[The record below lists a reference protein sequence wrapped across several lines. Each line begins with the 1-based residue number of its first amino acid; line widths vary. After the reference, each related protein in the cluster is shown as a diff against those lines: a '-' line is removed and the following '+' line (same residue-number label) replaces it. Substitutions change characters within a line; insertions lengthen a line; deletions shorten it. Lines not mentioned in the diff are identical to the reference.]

1 MAEFMGLS
9 AVPSSRSVQ
18 ISADQSRSVQ
28 ISPDQRIGVGV
39 KNRVKWTFSLV
50 VTPRDMRKSACMR
63 GISLPSS
70 NSCSKTCSG

>member
-9 AVPSSRSVQ
+9 AVSSSRSVQ
-18 ISADQSRSVQ
+18 ISADQC
-28 ISPDQRIGVGV
+28 IGAGV
-39 KNRVKWTFSLV
+39 KNRVEWTFSLV

-70 NSCSKTCSG
+70 NFCSKTCSG